1 MRDPIDVVDGLVV
14 VQLDAEVDIVLFK
27 DPDPDPV
34 ALAAAV
40 ALEGTVD
47 DGADEAEDL
56 NVRVPNDSVKLGD
69 ADEDREEVAE
79 LLTVLLR
86 HGDDEALADRIE
98 ELLDRADKVTEAEPV
113 DEGLRAALREN
124 DAVERTLRLE
134 REEPLAVDDTVDEN
148 DRRALLESV
157 VNAVGVAVRLN
168 SALTV
173 GATEEVGLK
182 NVGVTVAEF
191 SQFVS
196 DSFAV
201 SVTEGV
207 RERDGLVVRESVA
220 DDVEKCDNAA
230 LRDADGDS
238 VWLKLKCAEFDA
250 DESIVREDKELKLAR
265 DDLVVH
271 EVALRDTV
279 DEIVS
284 EALAD
289 MVADSVVV
297 GATKEP
303 VAVMVD
309 NRTDTVGDEREDIL
323 KGIALDSVGDEL
335 ADPETLEVS
344 LKRLLIVE
352 LALLRPL
359 DVVEPESV
367 TKLFVVV
374 CVAVAKADSR
384 FVLVALKDPRV
395 ESVVVAL
402 MESTRED
409 PADRLCAALAVGD
422 DDSRSS
428 KVLVGEGTVD

>member
-1 MRDPIDVVDGLVV
+1 
-14 VQLDAEVDIVLFK
+14 
-27 DPDPDPV
+27 
-34 ALAAAV
+34 
-40 ALEGTVD
+40 
-47 DGADEAEDL
+47 
-56 NVRVPNDSVKLGD
+56 
-69 ADEDREEVAE
+69 
-79 LLTVLLR
+79 
-86 HGDDEALADRIE
+86 
-98 ELLDRADKVTEAEPV
+98 
-113 DEGLRAALREN
+113 
-124 DAVERTLRLE
+124 
-134 REEPLAVDDTVDEN
+134 
-148 DRRALLESV
+148 
-157 VNAVGVAVRLN
+157 
-168 SALTV
+168 
-173 GATEEVGLK
+173 
-182 NVGVTVAEF
+182 
-191 SQFVS
+191 
-196 DSFAV
+196 
-201 SVTEGV
+201 
-207 RERDGLVVRESVA
+207 
-220 DDVEKCDNAA
+220 
-230 LRDADGDS
+230 
-238 VWLKLKCAEFDA
+238 
-250 DESIVREDKELKLAR
+250 
-265 DDLVVH
+265 
-271 EVALRDTV
+271 
-279 DEIVS
+279 
-284 EALAD
+284 

-359 DVVEPESV
+359 DVAELESV